1 MMEMIQNVT
10 NTVKAERWATGAS
23 LLTVCVCVCLSK
35 SLFYYQSVEGGGGVT
50 VVGWLRTLRKYL
62 KSMDMFGLV

>member
-35 SLFYYQSVEGGGGVT
+35 SLFYYQSVEGGGVLL
-50 VVGWLRTLRKYL
+50 W
-62 KSMDMFGLV
+62 